1 MVFVIFYH
9 SCKKPRQSLGID
21 EAAMV
26 HLAHEHFAQWVA
38 DEDVETVVNMTATK
52 TSSLLSPRIGFKA

>member
-1 MVFVIFYH
+1 
-9 SCKKPRQSLGID
+9 
-21 EAAMV
+21 MV